1 MAAMDDSK
9 LTTSSRWS
17 INPNMNSRTVNT
29 PGGATICNTLIPE
42 GTDVMV
48 SSHDIKNCTWMFGSD
63 ASEYNPERWIDVD
76 EQKRRDMERSAM
88 GFSWGRRVCMGQHL
102 ARILMKKMIASF
114 ITAFEVSCSSEL
126 NRLRL
131 TLVNRSNLSMW
142 ETQESGMGTRLGL
155 NWT

>member
-1 MAAMDDSK
+1 
-9 LTTSSRWS
+9 
-17 INPNMNSRTVNT
+17 
-29 PGGATICNTLIPE
+29 
-42 GTDVMV
+42 
-48 SSHDIKNCTWMFGSD
+48 MFGSD